1 MLIIGN
7 IYKNAVPN
15 LRWGVAIFCI
25 FLEMFNKKL
34 VSYLNCFFSLGFA
47 TVRVKDTFSTQPASH
62 GLTRPT

>member
-25 FLEMFNKKL
+25 FLEN
-34 VSYLNCFFSLGFA
+34 V
-47 TVRVKDTFSTQPASH
+47 
-62 GLTRPT
+62 